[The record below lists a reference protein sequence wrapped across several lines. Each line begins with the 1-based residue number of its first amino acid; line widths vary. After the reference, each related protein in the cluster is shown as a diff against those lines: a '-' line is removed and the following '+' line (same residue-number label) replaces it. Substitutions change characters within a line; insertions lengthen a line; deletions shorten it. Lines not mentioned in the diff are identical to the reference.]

1 MKLTEGEIIMKIN
14 IARQKLEKNKS
25 YIYDHYNVKSM
36 GIFGSFVRGELT
48 KNSDIDILVQL
59 KKGHKGFFNY
69 IRLKFYLEELFGKE
83 VDLVMKDAVKPRLKE
98 KIFGEVIY
106 V

>member
-1 MKLTEGEIIMKIN
+1 MKIN
-14 IARQKLEKNKS
+14 VARQKLEKNKS
-25 YIYDHYNVKSM
+25 YICNHYHVKSM
-36 GIFGSFVRGELT
+36 GFFGSFVRNELT
-48 KNSDIDILVQL
+48 KSSDIDILVQL
-59 KKGHKGFFNY
+59 EKGHKGFFNY

-83 VDLVMKDAVKPRLKE
+83 VDLVMKDAVKPRLKG